1 MFNQSAPLE
10 DGFQVFPHATVWIFY
25 YTLSKLSLLYLF
37 SARSLLSAL
46 TYLSGIVVLD
56 MNQTPHGIANAFG
69 IKSHDALTRF
79 LKSHTSSSASLML
92 SLVKLAS
99 RFSPGY
105 LVVDDVIIPKEYS
118 RKIPATYWVKDHT
131 KKRHVFA
138 QTLVVILWSNGFIKI
153 PVAVELWHKRGFV
166 TPYQTK
172 NQIARRLLKDVT
184 SRGLKPQYIAL
195 DSWYASR
202 PNLSFIRQL
211 GYDFVTR
218 LKKNSR
224 VKFNNLSLTTYQ
236 LSKNFPKG
244 FIRYYPGLQAYARK
258 LVITY
263 PRFGQLALVVVK
275 HDPHQEPGQ
284 TKYII
289 TNNLALTTRCIVE
302 LYRSRWDIEVFFRD
316 IKQHLG
322 AGACQSRDLI
332 TINRHF
338 ALVFLA
344 YTCLDFIRNH
354 KTETIGDVKRN
365 LQSQIIVTISGQTD
379 TLIKFQK
386 AQVKRLPEI
395 QIVKEQLGTRFSEQI
410 SSKFRLNARFKTS
423 A

>member
-1 MFNQSAPLE
+1 MSHQLAPLE
-10 DGFQVFPHATVWIFY
+10 DGFQIFPHATIWIFY

-37 SARSLLSAL
+37 PANSLLTAL
-46 TYLSGIVVLD
+46 TYLSGIIVLD
-56 MNQTPHGIANAFG
+56 MNQTPYGIANAFG

-79 LKSHTSSSASLML
+79 LSSHTSSSASIMQA
-92 SLVKLAS
+92 LVKLAS

-105 LVVDDVIIPKEYS
+105 LIVDDVIVPKEYS
-118 RKIPATYWVKDHT
+118 KKIPATYWVKDT
-131 KKRHVFA
+131 SRNRHVFA
-138 QTLVVILWSNGFIKI
+138 QTLVVILWSNGWIKI
-153 PVAVELWHKRGFV
+153 PVAFEIWHKKGFI

-172 NQIARRLLKDVT
+172 NQIARRLLKELI
-184 SRGLKPQYIAL
+184 SAGIKPQYIAL

-202 PNLSFIRQL
+202 DNLSFISQL
-211 GYDFVTR
+211 GYHFVTR

-224 VKFNNLSLTTYQ
+224 VKFNDFSLTTHQ
-236 LSKNFPKG
+236 LAQKFGRG
-244 FIRYYPGLQAYARK
+244 FIRYYPHLRAYARK
-258 LVITY
+258 LVVNY

-275 HDPHQEPGQ
+275 NDPHQEPGQ

-289 TNNLALTTRCIVE
+289 TNHLEWTTRQIVE
-302 LYRSRWDIEVFFRD
+302 RYRTRWDIEVFFRD

-322 AGACQSRDLI
+322 ITACQSRKLI

-365 LQSQIIVTISGQTD
+365 LQSQMIVTVSGKPD
-379 TLIKFQK
+379 ALINFQK
-386 AQVKRLPEI
+386 VLTKRLPEI
-395 QIVKEQLGTRFSEQI
+395 QIVKEQVGTSLAEQI
-410 SSKFRLNARFKTS
+410 ASKFRINARVKKS